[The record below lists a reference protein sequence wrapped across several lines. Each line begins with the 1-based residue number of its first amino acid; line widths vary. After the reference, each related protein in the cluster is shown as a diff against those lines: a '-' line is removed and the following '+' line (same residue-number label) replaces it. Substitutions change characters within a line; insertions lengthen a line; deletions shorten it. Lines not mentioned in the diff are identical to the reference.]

1 MPDLR
6 IVLYPDDPL
15 TRRAELV
22 PETRFGPRLA
32 SFARRMLERM
42 EASDG
47 VGLAAPQVG
56 RAWRMFVMREPEGEP
71 MIFVNPEI
79 LFMDGEQTG
88 EEGCLSLPGLF
99 GPVTRAM
106 RVRVRARDAKGQPFE
121 HEAEGFAARIIQH
134 EYDHLDGVVFI
145 DRMDVFSR
153 EAALREW
160 EQQRAALEAEQST
173 PARAARA

>member
-1 MPDLR
+1 MSSLK
-6 IVLYPDDPL
+6 IVMYPDDPL
-15 TRRAELV
+15 TRCADPV
-22 PETRFGPRLA
+22 PENRFGPRLE
-32 SFARRMLERM
+32 SFARRMLEMM
-42 EASDG
+42 EAFDG

-71 MIFVNPEI
+71 LVFVNPEI
-79 LFMDGEQTG
+79 LSLEGEQTG
-88 EEGCLSLPGLF
+88 DEGCLSLPGLF

-106 RVRVRARDAKGQPFE
+106 RVRVRAWDPKGQPFE

-160 EQQRAALEAEQST
+160 EQRRAALEAEENT
-173 PARAARA
+173 PARAARS